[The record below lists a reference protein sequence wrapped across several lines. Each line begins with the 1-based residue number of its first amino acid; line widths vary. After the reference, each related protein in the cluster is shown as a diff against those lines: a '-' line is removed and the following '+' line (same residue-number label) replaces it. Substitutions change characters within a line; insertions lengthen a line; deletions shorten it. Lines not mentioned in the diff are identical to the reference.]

1 MKAIYSK
8 MYLDGSFVDTE
19 RVLSEEQS
27 ATYDV
32 LRVIAGKPL
41 FLEAHVERVNRSLT
55 KMGYAERTDIP
66 KVLAALIKENGNSR
80 ISCNVKI
87 LAGGAYRLAMGFV
100 TSSYPDDKA
109 YNEGVSLTTSHIER
123 SNPEDKIWN
132 DTYKEKIQELVLKKQ
147 VFEVLLVNDQDLVTE
162 GSKSNVFFIKS
173 GMVLTPATDVLPG
186 ITRKYAEQAIKHAG
200 YELRMVEIGLS
211 DLNGV
216 DAAFLTGTSLH
227 LLPISSI
234 DSNEYDADNIVL
246 RDCMKAFERVV
257 DQDLTSKQGE

>member
-1 MKAIYSK
+1 MKAIYNK

-32 LRVIAGKPL
+32 LRVIEGKPL

-66 KVLAALIKENGNSR
+66 RVLAALIKENENSG

-100 TSSYPDDKA
+100 SSSYPDETA
-109 YNEGVSLTTSHIER
+109 YNNGIRLTAASIER
-123 SNPEDKIWN
+123 SNPEDKVW
-132 DTYKEKIQELVLKKQ
+132 DDDYKERIQELVNEKQ

-162 GSKSNVFFIKS
+162 GSKCNVFFIKD

-186 ITRKYAEQAIKHAG
+186 ITRRYAELAIKDAG
-200 YELRMVEIGLS
+200 YELQMVKIGRA
-211 DLNGV
+211 DLDGM

-227 LLPISSI
+227 LLPICSI
-234 DSNEYDADNIVL
+234 DSKEYDADNLVL
-246 RDCMKAFERVV
+246 RACMKAFALVV
-257 DQDLTSKQGE
+257 DQDLASYRGE